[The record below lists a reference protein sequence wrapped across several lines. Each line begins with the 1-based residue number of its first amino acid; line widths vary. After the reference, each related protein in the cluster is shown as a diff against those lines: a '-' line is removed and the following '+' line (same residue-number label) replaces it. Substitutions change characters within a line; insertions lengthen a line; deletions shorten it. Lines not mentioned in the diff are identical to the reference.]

1 MGKQLTAAEVSAFVQ
16 AANNARSSGSSK
28 EDSISAGSKAIG
40 ISTGGTIK
48 SGYGGTESTGI
59 GTLYADRSEA
69 DQAAQQ
75 RQKIWGIING
85 TADRS
90 EYDTIMAQAQG
101 INNQFKKYD
110 YQADREEAD
119 AVAVAKKR
127 NADMAKLTQPTF
139 SQFADRSEY
148 DAMQADKQSLVKQLD
163 AVNNSLA
170 YAVTVDENDAL
181 QSQRKE
187 ILDRLHEID
196 RLSGDTLKSYDA
208 RERAGNV
215 VTGAT
220 DSTAS
225 SYVNLLGTGAGV
237 GNTLNEASR
246 VDDRKVASSDYAGWA
261 TDELTAGNI
270 ANSISYG
277 EMKANEQRQREE
289 EQRLYDIADSLSYRS
304 AEKTAAAKEGLGT
317 AGQFGVDLT
326 QQFIQQGIDAGGRL
340 LGLGM
345 LPFFAR
351 AAGGAMGEARQEGA
365 SSGQQLLY
373 GFTVGGIEAAI
384 EKVSGSNKLFG
395 KGVLDKAILGLA
407 DKAKSPAVQSA
418 VKILLGGIS
427 EGGEEVLSDILNP
440 FAKLIYD
447 NNALAETWEGRDEYK
462 VQMLQD
468 FLIGAAMGLVG
479 EGASSGINA
488 ITQNSQTNSLA
499 NAVESAE
506 QQPANVEA
514 TQNAQ
519 KENTAALNSVGGLLS
534 SGRINNTDATLIS
547 RIPELSKA
555 FTEITGI
562 ELNGTLEQNRTIIQ
576 RAAREISLQ
585 RSTANSAVNESINAL
600 EQQSLSDAE
609 TERRINES
617 QNYEQAVR
625 ASSLDSYVRGI
636 GIGGMSVSSAR
647 EVIKN
652 PTLRKTWENMTGIKL
667 PESNNRSVEV
677 LRKTDLR
684 NFNIP
689 AIGTAQNA
697 PQNVQEAQG
706 NINTPP
712 ATQNSVTGDSQL
724 FNTQDNNAAQSQNVG
739 LNPDTAV
746 ADGYTSSQA
755 GATNGLETGNAV
767 QAQQQTDYQFRPG
780 DTGETTKTVERGTSL
795 NFRTNENTDPVIR
808 QMLDDAPLVYQ
819 QISNKK
825 TFNQAKKIFD
835 NSFDDALATVEG
847 HLVDARTQN
856 KKLAV
861 EDVPL
866 SYMVANELAK
876 RGEVDRAMNII
887 SNLAAELTYYGQA
900 NQANIIMRNASPVT
914 KAKAMQNLVNKL
926 NNDLT
931 SSQKKKNVKKGLGTE
946 TGEIVLDNGLLQE
959 YINAADDTQRNAVID
974 KINQSIAD
982 QMPPTLVEQF
992 NAMRYANMLG
1002 NFKTIE
1008 RNVTGNALFYALTKA
1023 KNRNN
1028 VLLGKLVNAV
1038 KPGTVEKTGVLFV
1051 DKDLKKQARADA
1063 DTVLEQL
1070 RGNGKFRDN
1079 LNSTD
1084 YSAIQDKRKI
1094 LPGPLEQYRKGTQWM
1109 LDNKYFGDEQ
1119 FLKLTYSD
1127 ALAGYIQA
1135 RGYKD
1140 LESVPPDIMENAR
1153 EYAINEA
1160 QEATFRDSNV
1170 VSDSVSRFGRSKG
1183 SPKALNI
1190 VSEGILP
1197 FRKTPANVLVRSLEY
1212 SPVGVGEAVIKAFQ
1226 TKSGKT
1232 NATDVVN
1239 SLSKSLTG
1247 SAILA
1252 AGIYAGIKGFARTKD
1267 DDEDLEKYRKMQG
1280 YQDYSINIGGHSVS
1294 LSQLAPAAVPFFM
1307 GVELSKA
1314 WSDGKLDLEDLPYIA
1329 SAISGPLLEMSM
1341 LSGINDT
1348 LSNLSDYNNS
1358 QTAIFRLF
1366 MNATMSYLTQGL
1378 TNSLI
1383 GQLEQAS
1390 EEYRQTSYTDK
1401 DASFLGM
1408 KIPSWMQYS
1417 VSKAAAKIPGIDFQQ
1432 QDYVDEFG
1440 RKQSNGSI
1448 GWRYLNALF
1457 NPFYSGEIKTT
1468 SLDSELERLHEA
1480 GKNVDGFPNVLPDK
1494 ASRSTELSKGF
1505 TMSPDEYQ
1513 QYSIDRGT
1521 MSEEYLN
1528 QLIQSPYYQNLSDE
1542 QKAET
1547 ISKLYSV
1554 SADRASKYVLENNGI
1569 EYTGKMDDIA
1579 GLSDVP
1585 GYYSYYSIMQDAA
1598 DKKPTTDWQSV
1609 MKMMQGFTSMPE
1621 DVKTELKDKSDMH
1634 LKAVEYATNNGLS
1647 PKDWYSTYD
1656 VIKDAKVKTGSEAQ
1670 VVAAIAING
1679 TNKNLSDADKLMM
1692 LQSQLPLAK
1701 DGSIPTIVRRYDV
1714 AMNSYNISFDDWTK
1728 FETALKEADS
1738 TSKWTIRSCAQS
1750 VGINPDEAV
1759 KVYKTLYKDP
1769 KYTEQVN
1776 EEFLYLNPLDEN
1788 GEVAPMSF
1796 TDYYNSFNE
1805 DQQQPQ
1811 GTTTDYTLRLTP
1823 GMTEIDYQNLLRM
1836 SRG

>member
-1 MGKQLTAAEVSAFVQ
+1 MAGNDFEARLSQYLSNLNSGMSSEK
-16 AANNARSSGSSK
+16 AANAV
-28 EDSISAGSKAIG
+28 
-40 ISTGGTIK
+40 K
-48 SGYGGTESTGI
+48 SGQGNASNNSPVNTGTRITGI

-75 RQKIWGIING
+75 RQKMWGIING

-101 INNQFKKYD
+101 INNHFKKYD

-148 DAMQADKQSLVKQLD
+148 DAMQADKQSLEKQLD

-181 QSQRKE
+181 QAQRKD
-187 ILDRLHEID
+187 ILDRLNKIKESERANERYESESKGREYSSLRNNKD
-196 RLSGDTLKSYDA
+196 FALYSGIGMGMGYKDKGGYSVSGNKVNFANEYRDVIEKEYSEPNIVHRYSGTNNLWNLTPDEKQTYYYILAKEGEEKADEFLDWMQDTL
-208 RERAGNV
+208 N
-215 VTGAT
+215 
-220 DSTAS
+220 
-225 SYVNLLGTGAGV
+225 
-237 GNTLNEASR
+237 
-246 VDDRKVASSDYAGWA
+246 
-261 TDELTAGNI
+261 
-270 ANSISYG
+270 
-277 EMKANEQRQREE
+277 
-289 EQRLYDIADSLSYRS
+289 YRS
-304 AEKTAAAKEGLGT
+304 AEKVANDIERDSGASRVAREIAAGLVSGNT
-317 AGQFGVDLT
+317 SALAGLSQNLQSDARATTSDEFL
-326 QQFIQQGIDAGGRL
+326 QQMIQQNIAKRTGTKNGGHSIEGMASSVANTIGNMIPSMSIGVLNPAAGAVT
-340 LGLGM
+340 LGLSTKGNTYK
-345 LPFFAR
+345 
-351 AAGGAMGEARQEGA
+351 
-365 SSGQQLLY
+365 QLLDEGY
-373 GFTVGGIEAAI
+373 SKEQAEAVSIPTAI
-384 EKVSGSNKLFG
+384 AEASLQY
-395 KGVLDKAILGLA
+395 A
-407 DKAKSPAVQSA
+407 
-418 VKILLGGIS
+418 LGGIS
-427 EGGEEVLSDILNP
+427 SLGGKVTNHAVEKATSNISNSIARSLVKLGIQDLDEVAEELLQNKIGTVLRNGILGENNSLSWNNEDWDTVITT
-440 FAKLIYD
+440 LITTTLL
-447 NNALAETWEGRDEYK
+447 NAPSTIGSSISGSK
-462 VQMLQD
+462 NVQGLNQKAVAQD
-468 FLIGAAMGLVG
+468 VEMP
-479 EGASSGINA
+479 
-488 ITQNSQTNSLA
+488 QNSQTNSVA
-499 NAVESAE
+499 NAVESSE
-506 QQPANVEA
+506 QQKANVEA
-514 TQNAQ
+514 PQNAQ
-519 KENTAALNSVGGLLS
+519 TANTEALIKVGGLLS
-534 SGRINNTDATLIS
+534 SGNIDDIDATLIY
-547 RIPELSKA
+547 ITHDLSKA

-562 ELNGTLEQNRTIIQ
+562 ELNGTHEQNIDIIQ
-576 RAAREISLQ
+576 RAARETYLQ
-585 RSTANSAVNESINAL
+585 RATENSNVNAHE
-600 EQQSLSDAE
+600 D
-609 TERRINES
+609 
-617 QNYEQAVR
+617 
-625 ASSLDSYVRGI
+625 
-636 GIGGMSVSSAR
+636 
-647 EVIKN
+647 
-652 PTLRKTWENMTGIKL
+652 
-667 PESNNRSVEV
+667 
-677 LRKTDLR
+677 
-684 NFNIP
+684 
-689 AIGTAQNA
+689 
-697 PQNVQEAQG
+697 QG

-712 ATQNSVTGDSQL
+712 ATQNAATGDSKL
-724 FNTQDNNAAQSQNVG
+724 FNTQDNNGAAQSQDVVV
-739 LNPDTAV
+739 NPDTTDV
-746 ADGYTSSQA
+746 DGYTSSQA

-767 QAQQQTDYQFRPG
+767 QTQRQTDYQFRPG
-780 DTGETTKTVERGTSL
+780 DTGETTRTAERGTSL

-835 NSFDDALATVEG
+835 KSFDDALATVEG

-946 TGEIVLDNGLLQE
+946 TGKIVLDNGLLQE
-959 YINAADDTQRNAVID
+959 YVNAADDTQRNAVID

-1008 RNVTGNALFYALTKA
+1008 RNVTGNALFYLLTKA

-1063 DTVLEQL
+1063 DTVLERL
-1070 RGNGKFRDN
+1070 KGNGKFRDN

-1094 LPGPLEQYRKGTQWM
+1094 LPVPWEQRRKVVQWM
-1109 LDNKYFGDEQ
+1109 LDNKYFGDEA

-1140 LESVPPDIMENAR
+1140 LESVPHDIMENAR

-1183 SPKALNI
+1183 TPKALNI

-1197 FRKTPANVLVRSLEY
+1197 FRRTPANVLVRSLEY
-1212 SPVGVGEAVIKAFQ
+1212 SPVGVGESVIKAFQ
-1226 TKSGKT
+1226 TKSGKA

-1239 SLSKSLTG
+1239 SVSKSLTG
-1247 SAILA
+1247 SAIFL

-1314 WSDGKLDLEDLPYIA
+1314 GSDGKLDLEDLPYIA

-1378 TNSLI
+1378 TDSLI

-1468 SLDSELERLHEA
+1468 SLDSELERLHEV
-1480 GKNVDGFPNVLPDK
+1480 GKNVEGFPNVLPDK

-1554 SADRASKYVLENNGI
+1554 SADRASKSVLENNGI
-1569 EYTGKMDDIA
+1569 EYTGKMDNIA

-1728 FETALKEADS
+1728 FESALKEADS

-1769 KYTEQVN
+1769 KYTAQVN
-1776 EEFLYLNPLDEN
+1776 EDFLYLNPLDEN

-1811 GTTTDYTLRLTP
+1811 RTTNDYTLRITP
-1823 GMTEIDYQNLLRM
+1823 GMTEIDYQNLIRM
-1836 SRG
+1836 SKG